1 MKNSFILFF
10 LFFSAFGYTQKINRP
25 TKDANLFE
33 LLQYDA
39 GSFLGGMGYTF
50 SRPVHWKKK
59 DWLRFGG
66 TLAGAYLIYSVD
78 EQTNDFF
85 QKQENDIPK
94 AIRDYGFY
102 YGKPVYNYVFT
113 GSIYLVGLISKSEKW
128 RRTGLLLLTSSS
140 AAGVLQQISKSV
152 AGRER
157 PGTELDK
164 NDFRPFNSNP
174 KYHSFPSGHTI
185 LSFTNAYALAK
196 HFKSPWIK
204 AGIYTV
210 GMIPP
215 VSRLWSGAHWLSD
228 VALSIALSI
237 ATVEAI
243 DKYLDKRYEAQYR
256 KKTHK
261 VSWDLK
267 LGPNSIG
274 AVINFD

>member
-1 MKNSFILFF
+1 MKKVIILVF
-10 LFFSAFGYTQKINRP
+10 LFFSSFCFSQNNNKP
-25 TKDANLFE
+25 DKDAKLFE
-33 LLQYDA
+33 LLKYDT

-50 SRPVHWKKK
+50 SRPVHWKKD
-59 DWLRFGG
+59 DWLKFGG
-66 TLAGAYLIYSVD
+66 TLAGAYLIYTVD
-78 EQTNDFF
+78 EETSTFF
-85 QKQENDIPK
+85 QKQGTDIPK
-94 AIRDYGFY
+94 SIKDYGFY
-102 YGKPVYNYVFT
+102 YGKPVNNYAFT
-113 GSIYLVGLISKSEKW
+113 GGIYLVGLFTKSEKW

-140 AAGVLQQISKSV
+140 AAGILQQITKSG

-157 PGTELDK
+157 PSRDHDK
-164 NDFRPFNSNP
+164 NDFRPFNSDSG
-174 KYHSFPSGHTI
+174 YHSFPSGHTI

-215 VSRLWSGAHWLSD
+215 ASRLWAGAHWLSD

-243 DKYLDKRYEAQYR
+243 DKYLDKRYDAQYR
-256 KKTHK
+256 KDPNK

-267 LGPNSIG
+267 IGPTGIG
-274 AVINFD
+274 VAINFD